1 MEALEKDC
9 KREVEL
15 VSISV
20 EMGFP
25 GRRALDGGGGMLWAS
40 AETVGGA
47 AAFKVL
53 DRPLVLRGGWALR
66 KVASVSRA
74 PGSIEAWLVSSTT
87 SISEES

>member
-40 AETVGGA
+40 AEAIDGA

-53 DRPLVLRGGWALR
+53 AWPLVLRGEWALR
-66 KVASVSRA
+66 KVASESRA
-74 PGSIEAWLVSSTT
+74 PELIEA
-87 SISEES
+87 